1 MSADAAPIRSDTPN
15 ALPPGTRLGE
25 FELLKVIGAGGFGIV
40 YLAID
45 HTLEREVAIKEYMPA
60 SLAGRTETM
69 HVSLRSHNDAE
80 SFAMG
85 LKSFINEAK
94 LLARFD
100 HPSLLKVHRFWEANG
115 TAYMAMPVLR
125 GRTIKEVRAELGG
138 PPEEPWLLGVMQPLL
153 GAIERLHSEGVY
165 HRDIAPDNI
174 QIEPDGR
181 PVLLD
186 FGAARRVLSDRTQTL
201 TAILKPAYAP
211 IEQYGEAGS
220 VKQGPWT
227 DLYALGATLYYVLMG
242 RAPAPA
248 TARAF
253 EDDHEVLSTE
263 QLPGCSERFLHVID
277 WMLRPR
283 PADRPQSVAQLR
295 AVLEG
300 QAPVP
305 RRTRTADV
313 PEKPWERTDV
323 LAPPAPPRAQAD
335 TLDLDLG
342 SEETMVMRRAPPAPP
357 PQAEART
364 GLPSM
369 PPLDMAAE
377 RPPVAAAAGKRSS
390 ALPLVLGVLGV
401 LATAGVAA
409 YLFWP
414 RPAAEVPLAPVAA
427 SAASAA
433 APVAASAPLAASAA
447 AASEAAVAA
456 VGPASVPASAPALAP
471 AVAEAASAPAPSA
484 PAPTAA
490 PEPPVAPVPAARPP
504 TTAATAAEKPAPRRE
519 PRPAEASR
527 PVARPEPV
535 PATPGPSCGPREAVR
550 YHVCMERECGGAEF
564 GSHPA
569 CQRWRTEAGR

>member
-1 MSADAAPIRSDTPN
+1 MSAGAAPLRADTPN

-25 FELLKVIGAGGFGIV
+25 FELLRVIGIGGFGIV

-60 SLAGRTETM
+60 SLAGRTETLQ
-69 HVSLRSHNDAE
+69 VSLRSHNDAE

-138 PPEEPWLLGVMQPLL
+138 PPEEPWLLGVMEPLL

-211 IEQYGEAGS
+211 IEQYGESGS
-220 VKQGPWT
+220 MRQGPWT
-227 DLYALGATLYYVLMG
+227 DIYALGATLYYVLMG

-253 EDDHEVLSTE
+253 DDEHEVLRPE
-263 QLPGCSERFLHVID
+263 LLPGCSERFLHVID

-295 AVLEG
+295 EVLEG
-300 QAPVP
+300 RLPVP
-305 RRTRTADV
+305 RRAPAATAEA

-323 LAPPAPPRAQAD
+323 LGPPPSAPPAPQPSAVDVDVGGEATMLMPRPSTTTAAGV
-335 TLDLDLG
+335 DLD
-342 SEETMVMRRAPPAPP
+342 P
-357 PQAEART
+357 RT
-364 GLPSM
+364 PVALPSM
-369 PPLDMAAE
+369 PPLEMAAD
-377 RPPVAAAAGKRSS
+377 RPPAVAAASKRSPVP
-390 ALPLVLGVLGV
+390 ALVLGVL
-401 LATAGVAA
+401 AAAGVAA

-414 RPAAEVPLAPVAA
+414 QPPAAPAMAPPEPAA
-427 SAASAA
+427 S
-433 APVAASAPLAASAA
+433 V
-447 AASEAAVAA
+447 AAVA
-456 VGPASVPASAPALAP
+456 PASAPAADAAAP
-471 AVAEAASAPAPSA
+471 AVLPASPPATTPAPR
-484 PAPTAA
+484 PTAA
-490 PEPPVAPVPAARPP
+490 DKPTDRPTERAAVRKEPRAE
-504 TTAATAAEKPAPRRE
+504 ATKPAT
-519 PRPAEASR
+519 
-527 PVARPEPV
+527 RPEPA

-550 YHVCMERECGGAEF
+550 YHVCMERECNGAEF
-564 GSHPA
+564 ASHPA
-569 CQRWRTEAGR
+569 CQRWRAEAGR